1 MEQKLAAKRLIIRLS
16 GILFVIYA
24 AYNIFVI
31 IRGGGRLSQEGR
43 LISALVAS
51 MFILLAF
58 FAFTSESKNAKFLIA
73 RNTLFIIVLLVI
85 FVLKMRMIGQVID
98 YIDFS
103 KTETLVYGAAYF
115 MTQLALL
122 FLFIHYAFTLR
133 TLPRFYKAPLV
144 LPILALILLICSFI
158 LEAILYFVY
167 GTGLEANQ
175 LRTAVSR
182 PVFYLGFIGISIYS
196 LFPLQKFSR

>member
-1 MEQKLAAKRLIIRLS
+1 MEQKLAAKKLIIRLS
-16 GILFVIYA
+16 GILFVLYA
-24 AYNIFVI
+24 AYNVFVI
-31 IRGGGRLSQEGR
+31 IRGGSRLSQMGR
-43 LISALVAS
+43 LISALVVA

-58 FAFTSESKNAKFLIA
+58 FAFTSESKNVKFLIA
-73 RNTLFIIVLLVI
+73 RNALFIIVLFVI
-85 FVLKMRMIGQVID
+85 FALKVRMIGQVIN

-103 KTETLVYGAAYF
+103 KTETLVYGAAYL

-133 TLPRFYKAPLV
+133 NLPRFYKAPLV
-144 LPILALILLICSFI
+144 LPILALVLFIGSFI

-167 GTGLEANQ
+167 GIGLEANL

-182 PVFYLGFIGISIYS
+182 PMFYLGFIGLSIYS